1 MKYILIILLFYTSSN
16 FAQDKVIYNDGK
28 IVYGK
33 IISIGSNVVYFKNS
47 DSSEV
52 QQIEKLN
59 LIFAEISKSKRY
71 VFKDSINSKNIN
83 TFKLKEKKHFIGI
96 QPLGVFLGRIN
107 LIYERLS
114 ANQKV
119 GFVLPISITFDPNSI
134 FYKIGRDSTKNNI
147 IQSNKKIGIIT
158 GFDVNFY
165 LGQKAIRCFFIGPR
179 FRYGNNLFIE
189 NFNLLTFQTQIGW
202 RIQKPLSPFVQHLSF
217 GFGLAKIS
225 IALPRPFNKT
235 PIFSWFSLNYRLGIN
250 W

>member
-1 MKYILIILLFYTSSN
+1 MKYILIILLFYTFSN

-52 QQIEKLN
+52 QQIEKSN

-71 VFKDSINSKNIN
+71 VFKDSINRKNIS
-83 TFKLKEKKHFIGI
+83 TFKLKEKKHFISI
-96 QPLGVFLGRIN
+96 QPVGVFVGRIN

-119 GFVLPISITFDPNSI
+119 GLVLPISITFDPNSI
-134 FYKIGRDSTKNNI
+134 FYKIGRDSTRNNI

-202 RIQKPLSPFVQHLSF
+202 RFQKPFSNFVQHLSF

>member
-1 MKYILIILLFYTSSN
+1 MKYILIILLFYTSSI

-52 QQIEKLN
+52 QQIKKSN

-71 VFKDSINSKNIN
+71 VFKDSINSKNIS
-83 TFKLKEKKHFIGI
+83 TFKL
-96 QPLGVFLGRIN
+96 N
-107 LIYERLS
+107 
-114 ANQKV
+114 
-119 GFVLPISITFDPNSI
+119 PNSI
-134 FYKIGRDSTKNNI
+134 FYKIGRDSTRNNI

-165 LGQKAIRCFFIGPR
+165 LGQKATRCFFIGPR

-202 RIQKPLSPFVQHLSF
+202 RFQKLVSPLVQHLSF

-225 IALPRPFNKT
+225 IALPRPFNT
-235 PIFSWFSLNYRLGIN
+235 NPIFSWFSLNYRLGIN

>member
-52 QQIEKLN
+52 QQIEKSN

-71 VFKDSINSKNIN
+71 VFKDSINSKNIS

-96 QPLGVFLGRIN
+96 QPLGVFVGRIN

-134 FYKIGRDSTKNNI
+134 FYKIGRDSTRNNI

-165 LGQKAIRCFFIGPR
+165 LGQKATRCFFIGPR

-202 RIQKPLSPFVQHLSF
+202 RFQKPVSPFVQHLSF

-225 IALPRPFNKT
+225 IALPRPFNT
-235 PIFSWFSLNYRLGIN
+235 NPIFSWFSLNYRLGIN

>member
-1 MKYILIILLFYTSSN
+1 MKYILIILLFYTFSN

-33 IISIGSNVVYFKNS
+33 IISIGANVVYFKKS

-52 QQIEKLN
+52 QQIAKSN

-71 VFKDSINSKNIN
+71 VFKDSINSKNIS

-96 QPLGVFLGRIN
+96 QPLGVFVGRIN

-119 GFVLPISITFDPNSI
+119 GFVLPISITFDPNEF
-134 FYKIGRDSTKNNI
+134 FYKIGRDSTRNNI

-202 RIQKPLSPFVQHLSF
+202 RFQKPFSNFVQHLSF

>member
-1 MKYILIILLFYTSSN
+1 MKYILIILLFYTSTN
-16 FAQDKVIYNDGK
+16 FAQDKLIYNDGK
-28 IVYGK
+28 ILNGK
-33 IISIGSNVVYFKNS
+33 IISIGANVVYFRNS

-52 QQIEKLN
+52 QQIEKTN

-71 VFKDSINSKNIN
+71 IFKDSINSKNIN
-83 TFKLKEKKHFIGI
+83 TFKLKEKIHFIGI

-119 GFVLPISITFDPNSI
+119 GFVLPISITFDPNEI
-134 FYKIGRDSTKNNI
+134 FYKIGRDSTRNNI
-147 IQSNKKIGIIT
+147 IQGRQTIGIIT
-158 GFDVNFY
+158 GADINFY
-165 LGQKAIRCFFIGPR
+165 ISQKETRCFFIGPR

-202 RIQKPLSPFVQHLSF
+202 RFQKPVSDFVQYLSF
-217 GFGLAKIS
+217 GFGFAKIS
-225 IALPRPFNKT
+225 ITLPRPFNDDI
-235 PIFSWFSLNYRLGIN
+235 IFSWFSLNYRLGIN

>member
-47 DSSEV
+47 ESSEV
-52 QQIEKLN
+52 QQIEKSN

-71 VFKDSINSKNIN
+71 VFKDSINRKNIS
-83 TFKLKEKKHFIGI
+83 TFKLKVKKHFISI
-96 QPLGVFLGRIN
+96 QPLGVFVGRIN

-119 GFVLPISITFDPNSI
+119 GLVLPISITFDPNSI
-134 FYKIGRDSTKNNI
+134 FYKIGRDSTRNNI

-158 GFDVNFY
+158 GFDVNF
-165 LGQKAIRCFFIGPR
+165 
-179 FRYGNNLFIE
+179 
-189 NFNLLTFQTQIGW
+189 
-202 RIQKPLSPFVQHLSF
+202 
-217 GFGLAKIS
+217 
-225 IALPRPFNKT
+225 
-235 PIFSWFSLNYRLGIN
+235 
-250 W
+250 

>member
-33 IISIGSNVVYFKNS
+33 IISIGSNVVYFKKS

-52 QQIEKLN
+52 QQIAKSN

-71 VFKDSINSKNIN
+71 VFKDSINSKNIS
-83 TFKLKEKKHFIGI
+83 TFKLKEKKHFISI
-96 QPLGVFLGRIN
+96 QPLGVFVGRIN

-134 FYKIGRDSTKNNI
+134 FYKIGRDSTRNNI

-202 RIQKPLSPFVQHLSF
+202 RFQKLVSPLVQHLSF

-225 IALPRPFNKT
+225 SISPLRRGKK
-235 PIFSWFSLNYRLGIN
+235 IFFK
-250 W
+250 